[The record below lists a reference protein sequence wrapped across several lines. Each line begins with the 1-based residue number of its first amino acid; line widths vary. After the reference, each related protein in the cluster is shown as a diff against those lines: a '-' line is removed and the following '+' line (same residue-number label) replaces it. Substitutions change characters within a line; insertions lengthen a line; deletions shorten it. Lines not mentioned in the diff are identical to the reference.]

1 MKDRIEREKIYHNE
15 RFKNASHIRKSIE
28 KYYSIHHCVTEYYYS
43 LIDLYALNKKLLE
56 VGCGIGSETNNYLRY
71 VKSYVGIDISSE
83 GIKQAIQNINQ
94 SIYEIKYFE
103 MDIEK
108 TTFEENSFD
117 VVSGMG
123 ILHHLNLNK
132 AYSEL
137 SRIIKDKGHIIFI
150 EPLGHNPI
158 INLYRKL
165 TPKMRTM
172 DEHPLKIK
180 DIRLLS
186 SYFHNVE
193 LRYFSLFTLI
203 AVPFRNRSIFRF
215 LVAIFKRIDDL
226 VFKIPFFRKYAWV
239 VIIHASMPI
248 NNR

>member
-1 MKDRIEREKIYHNE
+1 MKDRIEREKIYHDK
-15 RFKNASHIRKSIE
+15 RFKNDSNIRRSIE
-28 KYYSIHHCVTEYYYS
+28 KYYSIHHCVTKYFYS
-43 LIDLYALNKKLLE
+43 LIASHGLNKSLLE
-56 VGCGIGSETNNYLRY
+56 VGCGTGLETNNYLRY
-71 VKSYVGIDISSE
+71 VKSYVGIDISSV
-83 GIKQAIQNINQ
+83 GISQAMQNINQ
-94 SIYEIKYFE
+94 NTHDIKYFE

-137 SRIIKDKGHIIFI
+137 SRIINDKGHVIFI

-180 DIRLLS
+180 DILLLS

-193 LRYFSLFTLI
+193 LSYFSLFTLI

-215 LVAIFKRIDDL
+215 LSNFFKGIDNL
-226 VFKIPFFRKYAWV
+226 IFKIPFFRKYAWV

-248 NNR
+248 INR